1 MVQPSKQ
8 GDLGEN
14 QGERLLPVLT
24 LPSRFV
30 FEQPFPEAVHLSVRT
45 PSPFQNASSKDF
57 MLARK
62 ATPGA
67 KDGKQTW
74 LQDEHERLPLWRK
87 ESEFRKD
94 LSNPFKFAEICG

>member
-1 MVQPSKQ
+1 MRAFAP
-8 GDLGEN
+8 GLA
-14 QGERLLPVLT
+14 

-30 FEQPFPEAVHLSVRT
+30 FERPRVHLFVRT
-45 PSPFQNASSKDF
+45 PSPFQNASSEDLT
-57 MLARK
+57 LAKK

-74 LQDEHERLPLWRK
+74 LQDEHERLPLRRK